1 MRAAQRNSVDGV
13 ALLIEL
19 GFDVNATN
27 RLERYRESAPL
38 HEAAA
43 QGNLAVIELLLEAG
57 ADANVRDASYDSTP
71 AGWAEHFG
79 QTDAQRYLRARET

>member
-1 MRAAQRNSVDGV
+1 VRAAQRNSLDGV

-27 RLERYRESAPL
+27 RLERYHESAPL

-43 QGNLAVIELLLEAG
+43 QGNVAVIELLLEAG
-57 ADANVRDASYDSTP
+57 ADPNLRDPSYDSTP

-79 QTDAQRYLRARET
+79 QREAQRYLAAREA